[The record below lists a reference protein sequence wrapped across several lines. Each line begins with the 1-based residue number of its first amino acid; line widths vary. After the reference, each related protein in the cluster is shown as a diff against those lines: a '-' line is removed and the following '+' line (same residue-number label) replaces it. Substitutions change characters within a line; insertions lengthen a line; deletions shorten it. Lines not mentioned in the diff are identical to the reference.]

1 MNDNVIISLSAIE
14 LIEDN
19 DDLKIVWDA
28 MRTRWDKNARAKVKT
43 FNELDL
49 VNVKFKD
56 GYYRCRVT
64 KVNQKT
70 VGVTILE
77 GPWRGRKA
85 SRIHTSYVTKV
96 TQEMLD
102 AERQTVQ
109 IARALFKQQGFMV
122 FIKINTRHK
131 GEYMRNQVLEETN
144 NHDGF
149 DVNFWNKDISINVK
163 FNTQDIGFGKN
174 ELVYY
179 GKNLLS
185 KAEQLES
192 IYHQLKARS

>member
-1 MNDNVIISLSAIE
+1 MYKGEYMNNLANTGDDLTG
-14 LIEDN
+14 LIDDIRRIKDN

-28 MRTRWDKNARAKVKT
+28 MRIQWDRNARAKVKT

-56 GYYRCRVT
+56 GSYRCRVT

-85 SRIHTSYVTKV
+85 RPVVRWVTKV

-102 AERQTVQ
+102 AERQTV
-109 IARALFKQQGFMV
+109 
-122 FIKINTRHK
+122 
-131 GEYMRNQVLEETN
+131 
-144 NHDGF
+144 
-149 DVNFWNKDISINVK
+149 
-163 FNTQDIGFGKN
+163 
-174 ELVYY
+174 
-179 GKNLLS
+179 
-185 KAEQLES
+185 
-192 IYHQLKARS
+192 

>member
-28 MRTRWDKNARAKVKT
+28 MKTRWDKNTKAKVKT

-56 GYYRCRVT
+56 GSYRCRVT

-77 GPWRGRKA
+77 GPWKGRTARPAVRWVK
-85 SRIHTSYVTKV
+85 KV
-96 TQEMLD
+96 TQDMLD
-102 AERQTVQ
+102 AEREYQ
-109 IARALFKQQGFMV
+109 I
-122 FIKINTRHK
+122 
-131 GEYMRNQVLEETN
+131 
-144 NHDGF
+144 
-149 DVNFWNKDISINVK
+149 
-163 FNTQDIGFGKN
+163 
-174 ELVYY
+174 
-179 GKNLLS
+179 
-185 KAEQLES
+185 
-192 IYHQLKARS
+192 

>member
-1 MNDNVIISLSAIE
+1 MNNLANTGDDLTG
-14 LIEDN
+14 LIDDIRRITDN

-28 MRTRWDKNARAKVKT
+28 MRIQWDRNARAKVKT

-56 GYYRCRVT
+56 GSYRCRVT

-96 TQEMLD
+96 TQEMID
-102 AERQTVQ
+102 AERQTV
-109 IARALFKQQGFMV
+109 
-122 FIKINTRHK
+122 
-131 GEYMRNQVLEETN
+131 
-144 NHDGF
+144 
-149 DVNFWNKDISINVK
+149 
-163 FNTQDIGFGKN
+163 
-174 ELVYY
+174 
-179 GKNLLS
+179 
-185 KAEQLES
+185 
-192 IYHQLKARS
+192 

>member
-28 MRTRWDKNARAKVKT
+28 MKTRWDKNTKAKVKT

-56 GYYRCRVT
+56 GSYRCRVT

-77 GPWRGRKA
+77 GPWKGRTAKPA
-85 SRIHTSYVTKV
+85 VRWVKKV
-96 TQEMLD
+96 TQDMLD
-102 AERQTVQ
+102 AEREYQ
-109 IARALFKQQGFMV
+109 I
-122 FIKINTRHK
+122 
-131 GEYMRNQVLEETN
+131 
-144 NHDGF
+144 
-149 DVNFWNKDISINVK
+149 
-163 FNTQDIGFGKN
+163 
-174 ELVYY
+174 
-179 GKNLLS
+179 
-185 KAEQLES
+185 
-192 IYHQLKARS
+192 

>member
-102 AERQTVQ
+102 AERQTV
-109 IARALFKQQGFMV
+109 
-122 FIKINTRHK
+122 
-131 GEYMRNQVLEETN
+131 
-144 NHDGF
+144 
-149 DVNFWNKDISINVK
+149 
-163 FNTQDIGFGKN
+163 
-174 ELVYY
+174 
-179 GKNLLS
+179 
-185 KAEQLES
+185 
-192 IYHQLKARS
+192 